1 MNIPYRHRRFLSHI
15 GIILMVL
22 LLILTIT
29 WLCWVV
35 WLERYIVYTRDGAVL
50 DLEVSANTLT
60 GEVATPPVAD
70 TSRVS
75 IYYNEGE
82 DAIETSNAMT
92 QLNGYFISSTA
103 LTNNIASS
111 WEALDHLSSGTPVM
125 IDLKGGYGSFYFS
138 SNLPG
143 AIASAS
149 ISTASVDEIIKDMK
163 DKGFYTIARIS
174 AFRDYEYG
182 RKNVANGL
190 MHINRKGLWPDE
202 GGCYWLNPT
211 EPAVLNWI
219 SSMVNELKGMGFDE
233 VVLADFRFPAGD
245 SYVFNGDKDAA
256 IQQAAATIYSNVADP
271 HFCLSFSVSNPTFVL
286 PQGRCRMYLEGV
298 SAENVG
304 SRTSMLK
311 LEEPQIRLVFVA
323 ETNDTRYDAY
333 GVLRPIDSAQQLEA
347 QKIAMGTK

>member
-1 MNIPYRHRRFLSHI
+1 MKLPYRYRRFLSHA
-15 GIILMVL
+15 GIVLMVL
-22 LLILTIT
+22 LLIFTIT

-50 DLEVSANTLT
+50 DLEISSNTLT
-60 GEVATPPVAD
+60 GEVAIPPVAD
-70 TSRVS
+70 TSLVS

-82 DAIETSNAMT
+82 NAIETSNAMT
-92 QLNGYFISSTA
+92 QLNGYFISADA
-103 LTNNIASS
+103 LTSDIAGS

-125 IDLKGGYGSFYFS
+125 IDLKGGYGSFYYG
-138 SNLPG
+138 SNIPG

-149 ISTASVDEIIKDMK
+149 LSTASVDEIIKDMR

-190 MHINRKGLWPDE
+190 MHVNRKGLWPDE

-211 EPAVLNWI
+211 EPAVLNWL
-219 SSMVNELKGMGFDE
+219 SSLVNELKGLGFNE
-233 VVLADFRFPAGD
+233 VVLSDFRFPAGD
-245 SYVFNGDKDAA
+245 SYIFNGDKDAA

-271 HFCLSFSVSNPTFVL
+271 NFCLSFGVSTTNFTL
-286 PQGRCRMYLEGV
+286 PQGRCRMYLENV

-304 SRTSMLK
+304 SRVSMVK
-311 LEEPQIRLVFVA
+311 LEDPQIRLVFVA

-333 GVLRPIDSAQQLEA
+333 GVLRPIDSAEQLEA
-347 QKIAMGTK
+347 QKIAMGTR

>member
-1 MNIPYRHRRFLSHI
+1 MKIPYRYRRMLSHL
-15 GIILMVL
+15 GMVLMVL
-22 LLILTIT
+22 LLIFAIT

-50 DLEVSANTLT
+50 DLEVSSNTLT

-75 IYYNEGE
+75 IYYNEGA
-82 DAIETSNAMT
+82 DAIETSNALT
-92 QLNGYFISSTA
+92 QLNGYYISADA
-103 LTNNIASS
+103 LTTDIAGS
-111 WEALDHLSSGTPVM
+111 WEALDHLSSGIPIM
-125 IDLKGGYGSFYFS
+125 IDLKGGYGSFYYG

-149 ISTASVDEIIKDMK
+149 VSTASVDEIIKDMR

-211 EPAVLNWI
+211 EPAVLNWV
-219 SSMVNELKGMGFDE
+219 SSMVNELKGLGFNE
-233 VVLADFRFPAGD
+233 VVLADFRFPAGE
-245 SYVFNGDKDAA
+245 SYIFNGDKDAA
-256 IQQAAATIYSNVADP
+256 IQQAAATIYSNCADP
-271 HFCLSFSVSNPTFVL
+271 NFTLSFSVATPNFTL
-286 PQGRCRMYLEGV
+286 PQGRTRMYLEGV

-304 SRTSMLK
+304 SRIAMLN

-323 ETNDTRYDAY
+323 QTNDTRYDEY
-333 GVLRPIDSAQQLEA
+333 GVLRPIDSAEQLEA
-347 QKIAMGTK
+347 QKIATGSR